1 MIPKKTSRRIRD
13 DLGNGPWFT
22 IDLWNVP
29 KSWGKWRT
37 QNGPT
42 QVLKW
47 LKEET
52 DEVVVKGKETLQ
64 DRAREMVWCFSKGQR
79 WAWTSQIIL
88 AGHLPDQQSSIQYRK
103 LFDPNPNYSHVW
115 TCVTLLETNIAPQ
128 KKSLFGQMRF
138 PFKNGLFFRGGTM
151 LESASVG
158 RVDWSII
165 AYRRLTCRTRSW
177 ADRCGEL
184 KLQVWWN
191 VV

>member
-1 MIPKKTSRRIRD
+1 MVWYQKKHLAVSAMTLEMDHCLLLTS
-13 DLGNGPWFT
+13 
-22 IDLWNVP
+22 WNVP

-37 QNGPT
+37 
-42 QVLKW
+42 
-47 LKEET
+47 
-52 DEVVVKGKETLQ
+52 LQ
-64 DRAREMVWCFSKGQR
+64 DPAREMVWCFSKGQR

-165 AYRRLTCRTRSW
+165 AYHRLTCRTRSW